1 MEWLQNN
8 CKKINV
14 RINSGGGSVLDGYA
28 IVSSILNSKV
38 PCCTYIDGLAASMAA
53 VIAVSGK
60 KCYMVD
66 YGTFMIHN
74 AIDTAGTSE
83 KKIVELFN
91 DSIKTIISNRC
102 GKSMDEVGK
111 MMEKETWMNAKECLE
126 NGFIDEIVSTEKPIN
141 IKVNASIDERFAIY
155 NEILTKPTNN
165 MKQIQAS
172 LKLAENATEVDMVNA
187 ISAKD
192 AEIAKL
198 KLENEAFKAEKIA
211 NENAAKEALKVKA
224 TELAEKAE
232 KDGKIKADEKAAL
245 IANASSSIENFSL
258 VEKMIEKITNV
269 KPAEKIFNSENAKI
283 DAERAA
289 WSWTDWSKKDSKG
302 LLKMKNESPA
312 LYEQL
317 YNKEFKK

>member
-1 MEWLQNN
+1 
-8 CKKINV
+8 
-14 RINSGGGSVLDGYA
+14 
-28 IVSSILNSKV
+28 
-38 PCCTYIDGLAASMAA
+38 MAA
-53 VIAVSGK
+53 VIAVTGK

-74 AIDTAGTSE
+74 VSGGQDDKVT
-83 KKIVELFN
+83 ELFT

-102 GKSMDEVGK
+102 GKPMDEVAK
-111 MMEKETWMNAKECLE
+111 MMDIETWMNATACLE
-126 NGFIDEIVSTEKPIN
+126 NGFIDEIISTEKPIK
-141 IKVNASIDERFAIY
+141 IKQTASIEERFAIY

-224 TELAEKAE
+224 TELANKAE
-232 KDGKIKADEKAAL
+232 ADGKIKADEKDAL
-245 IANASSSIENFSL
+245 IENASSSQANFSL
-258 VEKMIEKITNV
+258 VEKMIEKITVV
-269 KPAEKIFNSENAKI
+269 KNAAKVFNSENAKV
-283 DAERAA
+283 DATRATWK
-289 WSWTDWSKKDSKG
+289 WSDWSKNDSKG
-302 LLKMKNESPA
+302 LLKMKNESPE
-312 LYEQL
+312 LYNQL
-317 YNKEFKK
+317 YNQEFKK